1 MYTGRYKLNVRV
13 RRHET
18 IGQGRYTHKML
29 HCVRLYGGVLYRQ
42 TWGGSEC
49 KTVCASM
56 GQVDRGATEVDGGAT
71 DRSGWQKKVNEGEL

>member
-1 MYTGRYKLNVRV
+1 MVGFSTGR
-13 RRHET
+13 H
-18 IGQGRYTHKML
+18 
-29 HCVRLYGGVLYRQ
+29 GGGL
-42 TWGGSEC
+42 EC